1 MNLQTSCLREH
12 SWLVHHSPASELLGF
27 DLRQVQILFSV
38 SWFLPV
44 VCRSHDWSIGNV
56 LKIPHHLLALSSQHT
71 QSAKVASHLPSLRLL
86 KSPSRLEH
94 LRLYQLEIAY
104 PLGHSTHDPMHL
116 RLKFRTGC
124 QRHLDVGLAWQSCFD
139 YFLWFG
145 RRFRGVSS
153 WLVEEVFRMSWHKG
167 VTLSTVL
174 LEAIVDAQFDG
185 VAFSSRPRL
194 RGYCHQLQGVL
205 FAGTHLDSWLL
216 DAYSHLA
223 G

>member
-1 MNLQTSCLREH
+1 M
-12 SWLVHHSPASELLGF
+12 
-27 DLRQVQILFSV
+27 FSV

-174 LEAIVDAQFDG
+174 LEAIVDAQLDG